1 MLEKHGWTRDGAIA
15 AISLVDYDG
24 DGIVDSEDND
34 DDNDGIPDDVDMDD
48 DNDGIPDVA
57 EGIDGD
63 NDGIPDFIDAD
74 DDNDGVPDNIGSFSE
89 PFLKTIFAYHSS
101 AIVYGP

>member
-1 MLEKHGWTRDGAIA
+1 MEKHGWTRDGAIST
-15 AISLVDYDG
+15 ISGADYDG
-24 DGIVDSEDND
+24 DGILDSEDND
-34 DDNDGIPDDVDMDD
+34 DDNDGIPDDVDLDD

-74 DDNDGVPDNIGSFSE
+74 DDNDGVPDNIGSFSDLF
-89 PFLKTIFAYHSS
+89 FLIFM
-101 AIVYGP
+101 VFFRKNLGE